1 MPTTALPSQPKVVEC
16 AALSRHFGIVGEIHD
31 LRVRCATLLAAIG
44 LDETLVLLPLTGD
57 GKVAG
62 IAADRNREIHASV
75 LICEAQFV
83 FRRLEQ

>member
-1 MPTTALPSQPKVVEC
+1 MPTTAFSRQSKIVEC
-16 AALSRHFGIVGEIHD
+16 ASLSRHLGIVSEIHD
-31 LRVRCATLLAAIG
+31 LRVGCATLLAAIG
-44 LDETLVLLPLTGD
+44 LDETLILLPLTGD
-57 GKVAG
+57 GEVAG